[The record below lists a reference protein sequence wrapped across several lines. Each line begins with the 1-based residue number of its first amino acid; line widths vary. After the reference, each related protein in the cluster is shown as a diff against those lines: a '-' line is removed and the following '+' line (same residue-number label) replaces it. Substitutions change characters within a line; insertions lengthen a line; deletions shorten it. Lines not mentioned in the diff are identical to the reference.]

1 MTLKKIDLLELD
13 EDFLFL
19 PFYFVSAC
27 AYLPFFFFFLMTEIG
42 MKGYFEVILYHAAE
56 FGKCLLIYLNHQH
69 FLFVYHI

>member
-1 MTLKKIDLLELD
+1 MHT
-13 EDFLFL
+13 FL
-19 PFYFVSAC
+19 
-27 AYLPFFFFFLMTEIG
+27 FFFFFLMTEIG